1 VSFLLVW
8 SDSIGANLSVEVCLS
23 GTNDVPRL
31 FGCMN
36 FYGDNT
42 ELILEYKCVMF
53 LYNVIYVLLLHALS
67 RLALYNLGFMLSQEH
82 PRILV
87 TTGLNCTILKF

>member
-1 VSFLLVW
+1 MP
-8 SDSIGANLSVEVCLS
+8 ECLS

-53 LYNVIYVLLLHALS
+53 LYNVIYGLL
-67 RLALYNLGFMLSQEH
+67 
-82 PRILV
+82 
-87 TTGLNCTILKF
+87 